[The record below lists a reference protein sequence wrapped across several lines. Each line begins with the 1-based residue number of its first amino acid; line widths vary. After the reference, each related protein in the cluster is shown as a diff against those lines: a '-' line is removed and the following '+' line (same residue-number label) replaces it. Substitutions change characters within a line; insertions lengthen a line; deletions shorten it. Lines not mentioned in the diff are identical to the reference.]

1 MNKYRN
7 IGFKL
12 TPQRLAIL
20 DYLEGNKEH
29 PSAEEIFRAVSDKY
43 PTMSFATVYN
53 TLAALSRKGN
63 IQELSIDPYK
73 RRYDPNTSMHNH
85 LICVSCKKIVDV
97 HHDYNI
103 VVPEDLKNGF
113 EINGNHIEF
122 YGVCPECRKQ
132 KSNLI

>member
-20 DYLEGNKEH
+20 AYLEGNQEH
-29 PSAEEIFRAVSDKY
+29 PSAEEIFHAVSDNY

-53 TLAALSRKGN
+53 TLAALSQKGN
-63 IQELSIDPYK
+63 ILELTIDPDK

-85 LICVSCKKIVDV
+85 LMCVSCKKIEDI

-103 VVPEDLKNGF
+103 VVPESLKNGF
-113 EINGNHIEF
+113 EITGNHIEF
-122 YGVCPECRKQ
+122 YGICPECRKQ
-132 KSNLI
+132 KST